1 MRKRQLTATA
11 LLLALATAIGCA
23 KCGSAPK
30 AVVPV
35 DRYVASG
42 AAAALIVP
50 RLSGFAQQAADVLA
64 TAGTFPGGRDLLD
77 ARAVIGDRL
86 TFDPFDAVSIAGTG
100 LDPARGLT
108 ISGVVGA
115 GGDGSPDVLV
125 TLPIA
130 DGVKFEAAV
139 ARLAKE
145 RLDAPDRKVEPGTPE
160 VVSWAMA
167 GGGPALFSYAV
178 VDQTALVSFGPAAI
192 ATVRAAAALPATG
205 TIASVPG
212 YQKSMKALG
221 DGLALQFYVPANSPA
236 LKEVPQLKDGLS
248 AGLRAGRDRIGVAVA
263 MLLGEREAGIR
274 AAAAK
279 GESAA
284 LLAKLEPAAALV
296 VRGDGDPS
304 QSADVQAMT
313 EALTKEGMPEPLL
326 ALFKDFVASLGS
338 GSAMGIGLLPPPP
351 GAKAALSDAPFAAF
365 RAEVLASVKDPPKM
379 TAAIQSAV
387 DMVAE
392 QMGPPAPQKGKKA
405 KKGAKLDLGKNP
417 WRFPLP
423 GGEVA
428 AAVADGKLAVVAGP
442 AGTLEAL
449 LARSGTVFKPPTAA
463 SDKALKS
470 GTGGMF
476 IDVPRLAA
484 TVKGYPESAFGG
496 GAEGAMVKSMVDQW
510 SASASRITAISVS
523 SELVEGAARG
533 ELLVEVTPTA
543 TTAAPAAPK

>member
-1 MRKRQLTATA
+1 MRKRQLTLTA
-11 LLLALATAIGCA
+11 LLLTLATVVGCA

-30 AVVPV
+30 GVTPV
-35 DRYVASG
+35 DRFVTSS
-42 AAAALIVP
+42 AAAVLIVP
-50 RLSGFAQQAADVLA
+50 RLAGFAQQSADLLT

-77 ARAVIGDRL
+77 ARAVIGSRL
-86 TFDPFDAVSIAGTG
+86 TFDPFDAASIAGTG
-100 LDPARGLT
+100 LDPARGVT
-108 ISGVVGA
+108 VSGVVGA
-115 GGDGSPDVLV
+115 GGEENPDLLV

-130 DGVKFEAAV
+130 DGAKFEAAV

-178 VDQTALVSFGPAAI
+178 VEQTALVSFGPAAV

-205 TIASVPG
+205 SIASVPA

-236 LKEVPQLKDGLS
+236 LKEVPQLKEGLS
-248 AGLRAGRDRIGVAVA
+248 AGVRAGRDRIGVAVA
-263 MLLGEREAGIR
+263 MLLGAREAGIK

-284 LLAKLEPAAALV
+284 LLAKLDPGAALV
-296 VRGDGDPS
+296 VRGDGDPG
-304 QSADVQAMT
+304 QSADVQALT

-338 GSAMGIGLLPPPP
+338 GTAMGIGLLPPAS
-351 GAKAALSDAPFAAF
+351 GSKAALAAAPFGAF
-365 RAEVLASVKDPPKM
+365 RAEVLVSVKDPPKM
-379 TAAIQSAV
+379 TTAIQSAI
-387 DMVAE
+387 DMVTE
-392 QMGPPAPQKGKKA
+392 QMGPPPQKGKKA
-405 KKGAKLDLGKNP
+405 KKGAKPELGRNP

-423 GGEVA
+423 GGEIA
-428 AAVADGKLAVVAGP
+428 AAVADGKLALVAGP

-449 LARSGTVFKPPTAA
+449 LARTGTAFKPPTAA

-476 IDVPRLAA
+476 IDVPRIASA
-484 TVKGYPESAFGG
+484 VKAYPESAFGG
-496 GAEGAMVKSMVDQW
+496 GTEGAMVKSMVDQW
-510 SASASRITAISVS
+510 SASASRITAVSVS

-543 TTAAPAAPK
+543 PAAAPGK

>member
-1 MRKRQLTATA
+1 MRKRQLTTATA
-11 LLLALATAIGCA
+11 FLLALATAVGCA
-23 KCGSAPK
+23 KCGGAPK
-30 AVVPV
+30 AVIPV
-35 DRYVASG
+35 DRFVASG
-42 AAAALIVP
+42 AAAVLIVP

-108 ISGVVGA
+108 VSGVVGA
-115 GGDGSPDVLV
+115 GGEGNPDVLV

-145 RLDAPDRKVEPGTPE
+145 RLDAPERKVEPGTPE
-160 VVSWAMA
+160 VVSWGMA

-178 VDQTALVSFGPAAI
+178 VEQTALLSFGPAAV

-205 TIASVPG
+205 TVASVPA

-236 LKEVPQLKDGLS
+236 LKEVPQLKEGLS
-248 AGLRAGRDRIGVAVA
+248 AGLRAGRDRIGVVVA
-263 MLLGEREAGIR
+263 MLLGDREAGIK
-274 AAAAK
+274 AAAAR

-284 LLAKLEPAAALV
+284 LLAKLDPGAALV
-296 VRGDGDPS
+296 VRGDGDPG
-304 QSADVQAMT
+304 QSADVQALT
-313 EALTKEGMPEPLL
+313 EALTREGMPEPLL

-338 GSAMGIGLLPPPP
+338 GTAMGIGLLPPAS
-351 GAKAALSDAPFAAF
+351 GAKAALSDAPFGAF
-365 RAEVLASVKDPPKM
+365 RAEVLVSVKDPPKM
-379 TAAIQSAV
+379 TAAIQAAIDMASA
-387 DMVAE
+387 
-392 QMGPPAPQKGKKA
+392 QMGPPAPKKGKKA
-405 KKGAKLDLGKNP
+405 GKGARVDLGKNP
-417 WRFPLP
+417 WRFALP

-428 AAVADGKLAVVAGP
+428 AAVADGKLALVAGP
-442 AGTLEAL
+442 AGSLEAL
-449 LARSGTVFKPPTAA
+449 LARTGTAFKPPTAA

-476 IDVPRLAA
+476 IDVPRIAA
-484 TVKGYPESAFGG
+484 AVKAYPESAFGA

-510 SASASRITAISVS
+510 SASASRITAVSVS

-533 ELLVEVTPTA
+533 ELLLEVTPTA
-543 TTAAPAAPK
+543 TPAAAPAK